1 MYFYVPETSKQNGE
15 TLENLNGLWDYKYIY
30 MYVCIYTYIPMY
42 INPRMYNTIFKKS
55 VYFKTFAKGGGGGI
69 FSNRSCYQNIL
80 NNIGS

>member
-1 MYFYVPETSKQNGE
+1 
-15 TLENLNGLWDYKYIY
+15 
-30 MYVCIYTYIPMY
+30 MY

-69 FSNRSCYQNIL
+69 FSNLSCYQNIL